1 MQNIQKN
8 YEGGLP
14 MNKRLAL
21 VFGNAK
27 YRYINPLTN
36 TLNDAR
42 GMKNKL
48 ESLGFDVMLGLDVT
62 KQEMESMRDTFVRRL
77 NDYDVGLFYF
87 SGHGAQSMG
96 QNILCPVDMPAL
108 TTAMDFSQLADVLMN
123 GGFLVDEYLARI
135 AKYESGKI
143 NICILDAC
151 RSDPLLPPPGRDTK
165 SFAPDMRLVPIE
177 DIPHGTIISF
187 ATSPYKVSYDSSFIG
202 GQSGYGAYTGEL
214 LRWID
219 KPDMKIEEMFKNV
232 RKEVSKHTFDKQI
245 TWDHSSLI
253 GDFYFNPTSAALK
266 SATVSAADNRS
277 LPREVIKCPCC
288 AARMTFEAGAE
299 SCRCEYCGEVTYR

>member
-1 MQNIQKN
+1 
-8 YEGGLP
+8 

-27 YRYINPLTN
+27 YQFINPLKN
-36 TLNDAR
+36 TINDAR
-42 GMKNKL
+42 GMKSKL
-48 ESLGFDVMLGLDVT
+48 EALGFDVMLGLDVT
-62 KQEMESMRDTFVRRL
+62 RREMETMRDTFVRRL
-77 NDYDVGLFYF
+77 SDYDVGLFYY

-96 QNILCPVDMPAL
+96 ENILCPVDMPTL
-108 TTAMDFSQLADVLMN
+108 TTSMDFSQMANVLMN
-123 GGFLVDEYLARI
+123 GGFLVNEYLARV
-135 AKYESGKI
+135 AKYESEKV

-151 RSDPLLPPPGRDTK
+151 RSDPLLPMPSRGTK
-165 SFAPDMRLVPIE
+165 SLALDMRLVPIE

-187 ATSPYKVSYDSSFIG
+187 ATGPNNVSYDGSL
-202 GQSGYGAYTGEL
+202 SGSQTQYGAYTGEL

-232 RKEVSKHTFDKQI
+232 RKEVSKHTYDLQI

-266 SATVSAADNRS
+266 SAPVSAAASRS
-277 LPREVIKCPCC
+277 LPRVIAKCPCC
-288 AARMTFEAGAE
+288 AARITFEAGAE
-299 SCRCEYCGEVTYR
+299 ACRCDYCGEVTYR

>member
-1 MQNIQKN
+1 
-8 YEGGLP
+8 

-21 VFGNAK
+21 VIGNAK
-27 YRYINPLTN
+27 YRYINPLKN
-36 TLNDAR
+36 TINDAN
-42 GMKNKL
+42 GMKRKL

-77 NDYDVGLFYF
+77 KDYDTGLFYY

-135 AKYESGKI
+135 AKYESGKV

-151 RSDPLLPPPGRDTK
+151 RSDPLMPMPARDTK
-165 SFAPDMRLVPIE
+165 SLAPDMRLVPIE

-187 ATSPYKVSYDSSFIG
+187 ATSPYKVSYDGSLSG
-202 GQSGYGAYTGEL
+202 SQSMYGAYTGEL

-253 GDFYFNPTSAALK
+253 GDFYFNPTSADAK
-266 SATVSAADNRS
+266 SANASAADGRS
-277 LPREVIKCPCC
+277 LPRLLTKCPCC
-288 AARMTFEAGAE
+288 AARITFEPGEEA
-299 SCRCEYCGEVTYR
+299 CRCEYCGETTYR